1 MSPEKGLGRVHVITG
16 EGRGKT
22 TAAFGLAMR
31 VAGHDM
37 KACIVQMMKSGE
49 TTGEVLAAKRLG
61 NIEVAQFGTGSF
73 VSRDKVSAEDR
84 QQAHDALSFASNVVQ
99 KGVCSLLVLDEVNLA
114 VSFGLISADEVMKIL
129 RSRPDGIEILLTGRE
144 APREFLEY
152 ADYVSVIENRK
163 HPFDEGLEARKG
175 IEW

>member
-1 MSPEKGLGRVHVITG
+1 MSPEKSFGRVHVITG

-31 VAGHDM
+31 AAGHGI
-37 KACIVQMMKSGE
+37 KVCIVQMMKSGE

-73 VSRDKVSAEDR
+73 VLRDKVSSEDGEHAR
-84 QQAHDALSFASNVVQ
+84 EALSFAKSVLEE
-99 KGVCSLLVLDEVNLA
+99 GACSVLVLDEVNLA
-114 VSFGLISADEVMKIL
+114 VSFGLISASDVLSVLK
-129 RSRPDGIEILLTGRE
+129 SRPEGVEVVLTGRE

-152 ADYVSVIENRK
+152 ADYVSVIENKK
-163 HPFDEGLEARKG
+163 HPFEEGLNARKG